1 MKFFVLFIFLAF
13 YTLFAKEIVPYKY
26 ITASEAVSDF
36 VKADDTLVIGT
47 KEGIVDIYDLKHD
60 MIIDKIVLEKQINI
74 LGDEIGVLI
83 ASVDYL
89 NGRIAFAS
97 RKLDTYGELYIYE
110 NKKLV
115 KILDT
120 SEYIT
125 FEKIKF
131 VDAERIII
139 NTMGN
144 ELILFDIKKRKFL
157 YRKQLNLASFSDFV
171 LSEDKKYLYTADETP
186 LINKIEINSGTI
198 VEQYN
203 QANKRDIFS
212 VDYKNSLL
220 LSGGKDN
227 RVILYKTP
235 GEYKMTMGDFFIYSV
250 GLNPDATKAAF
261 TKNENDEISVIDS
274 RTLKE
279 LYLLKGHQTTIIKID
294 FYAPN
299 ELITADESKRLMLWK
314 LH

>member
-1 MKFFVLFIFLAF
+1 MRVFTLLFFFSF
-13 YTLFAKEIVPYKY
+13 YILFAKEIVPYRY

-36 VKADDTLVIGT
+36 VKAGEILVIGT
-47 KEGIVDIYDLKHD
+47 KEGIIDIYDLKNNT
-60 MIIDKIVLEKQINI
+60 IIDKIVLEKQTNI

-83 ASVDYL
+83 PSVDYL
-89 NGRIAFAS
+89 NGKLVFVS
-97 RKLDTYGELYIYE
+97 RKLNTYGELYVYE
-110 NKKLV
+110 KRKLI

-120 SEYIT
+120 SEKIT

-131 VDAERIII
+131 VDANRIII

-144 ELILFDIKKRKFL
+144 ELILFDIKKKKFL

-186 LINKIEINSGTI
+186 LINKIEINSGNI
-198 VEQYN
+198 VEQYQ

-212 VDYKNSLL
+212 VDYKNGLL
-220 LSGGKDN
+220 LSGGKDS
-227 RVILYKTP
+227 RVVLYKTP
-235 GEYKMTMGDFFIYSV
+235 SEYKITMGEFFIYSV

-274 RTLKE
+274 KTLKE

-299 ELITADESKRLMLWK
+299 ELITADEGNRLMFWK
-314 LH
+314 LN

>member
-1 MKFFVLFIFLAF
+1 MRVFILLIFIFF
-13 YTLFAKEIVPYKY
+13 YSIFAKETAPYRY

-36 VKADDTLVIGT
+36 VKADDTLIIGT
-47 KEGIVDIYDLKHD
+47 KEGVVDIYDLKSD
-60 MIIDKIVLEKQINI
+60 KIIDKIVLEKQINI

-89 NGRIAFAS
+89 NGTILFATK
-97 RKLDTYGELYIYE
+97 KLDTYGELYIYE

-131 VDAERIII
+131 VDSQRVII

-144 ELILFDIKKRKFL
+144 ELMLFDIKKRKFL
-157 YRKQLNLASFSDFV
+157 YREQLNLASFSDFA

-186 LINKIEINSGTI
+186 LINKIEIKNGNI

-212 VDYKNSLL
+212 VDYKNGLL

-227 RVILYKTP
+227 RVVLYKTP
-235 GEYKMTMGDFFIYSV
+235 AEYKMTMGDFFIYSV

-261 TKNENDEISVIDS
+261 AKNENDEISVIDS
-274 RTLKE
+274 KTLKE
-279 LYLLKGHQTTIIKID
+279 LYLLKGHQTAIIKID

-299 ELITADESKRLMLWK
+299 ELISADEGKRLILWK
-314 LH
+314 LN